1 MKKQIDAP
9 VTNPTTV
16 AFVEFPQPT
25 SMKDA
30 AYRFDRGLRT
40 NEHIA
45 AWILVQEPGFAEK
58 QSEGTLNGLVEGF
71 ALSWQ
76 EDHEAVEYDAN
87 YEPKVG
93 GGFIV
98 SLAFALSF
106 SQQAYGQFR
115 VSEPAKH
122 KAIGAVRVAFS
133 GYKSNRLKK
142 VIATVKGLTVKTK
155 TRAVTANFDAWA
167 NAQLIEMVNRAK
179 TAVSR
184 GDKTA
189 HEEKVKRANAAW
201 LAEFKK

>member
-1 MKKQIDAP
+1 
-9 VTNPTTV
+9 
-16 AFVEFPQPT
+16 
-25 SMKDA
+25 
-30 AYRFDRGLRT
+30 
-40 NEHIA
+40 
-45 AWILVQEPGFAEK
+45 
-58 QSEGTLNGLVEGF
+58 
-71 ALSWQ
+71 
-76 EDHEAVEYDAN
+76 
-87 YEPKVG
+87 
-93 GGFIV
+93 
-98 SLAFALSF
+98 
-106 SQQAYGQFR
+106 

-122 KAIGAVRVAFS
+122 KAIGTVREAFS

-167 NAQLIEMVNRAK
+167 NAQLLEMVNRAK